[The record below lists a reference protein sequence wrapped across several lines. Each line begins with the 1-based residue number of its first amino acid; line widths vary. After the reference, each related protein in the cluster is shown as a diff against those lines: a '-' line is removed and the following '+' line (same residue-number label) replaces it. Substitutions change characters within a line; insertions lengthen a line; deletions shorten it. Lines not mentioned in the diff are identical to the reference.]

1 MRLIESM
8 SAASLM
14 IVVLMAAGCDNRKAG
29 PSANPAPAASTTQAA
44 APAKA
49 ASITASPNPVPAGDG
64 LGTTTIT
71 WSAGGPW
78 GQVYISQDGKE
89 DTKMFTEG
97 SHGTTDAPWI
107 KTGHTYEFRVFA
119 GKEHKQLLD
128 KVLVTRAK

>member
-1 MRLIESM
+1 MRSIDFTSV
-8 SAASLM
+8 ASLM
-14 IVVLMAAGCDNRKAG
+14 IAVLIVAGCENRNAG
-29 PSANPAPAASTTQAA
+29 TSPNPAVASSTTQAA

-64 LGTTTIT
+64 LGTTRIT

-89 DTKMFTEG
+89 DTTMFTEG
-97 SHGTTDAPWI
+97 GQGSTDAPWI
-107 KTGHTYEFRVFA
+107 RTGHTYEFRVFA
-119 GKEHKQLLD
+119 GKDHKQMLA